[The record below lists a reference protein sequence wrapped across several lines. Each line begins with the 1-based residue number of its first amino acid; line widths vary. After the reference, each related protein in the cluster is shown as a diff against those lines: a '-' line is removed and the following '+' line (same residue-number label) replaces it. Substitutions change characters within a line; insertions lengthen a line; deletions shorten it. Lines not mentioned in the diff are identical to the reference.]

1 MKLEGDYNA
10 GYALIADVYR
20 PRLGMRWTTPARNF
34 DAATW
39 AKKALVDE
47 VGQLAA
53 QFAKPVS
60 TDQWKSSLIF
70 TEPDPPGRD
79 VWLASG
85 NVSGRTMELVHHV
98 AIDEPSQMES
108 FRCHLTDLPPTG
120 ELSWSVFDLSCKTPA
135 GYRLESKLLNAG
147 DLRLTFAN
155 DSEPLTVRQIAV
167 AHLALK
173 TMPLEKWLEQQQ
185 LPYEKNYRLAD
196 PPSPIRF
203 TETLHGLA
211 CQLHRRR
218 KLWQRRLPAEIYI
231 LALHDSQRGKLIFVE
246 ADTKSSAE
254 QFAKTVGWAEECGQ

>member
-1 MKLEGDYNA
+1 MKLEGDYNT
-10 GYALIADVYR
+10 GYALVADVYR

-34 DAATW
+34 DAQTW
-39 AKKALVDE
+39 AKKALIEE

-53 QFAKPVS
+53 QAAKPCP
-60 TDQWKSSLIF
+60 TDYWKTSLLF
-70 TEPDPPGRD
+70 SEPDPPGRD
-79 VWLASG
+79 VWLALG

-98 AIDEPSQMES
+98 TVDEPSQMEALRRQLADS
-108 FRCHLTDLPPTG
+108 PPAD
-120 ELSWSVFDLSCKTPA
+120 ELLWSVFDLSCKTPP

-147 DLRLTFAN
+147 DLRLTFTD
-155 DSEPLTVRQIAV
+155 DSQHLTVRQIAV

-185 LPYEKNYRLAD
+185 LPHEKNYRLTG
-196 PPSPIRF
+196 PPSPICF

-231 LALHDSQRGKLIFVE
+231 LALHDTQRGKLIVVE
-246 ADTKSSAE
+246 ADTKLSAE
-254 QFAKTVGWAEECGQ
+254 QFAKTVGWAETCGQ